1 MHYYNI
7 KHSQDYMLRTKA
19 NRFWVDYAKHLVS
32 KFESNG
38 VANRPFLSK
47 TFKYAINTHTEMIAV
62 LSLIDI
68 PFEAGHHLYERNQFR
83 GMDIKAKSNFI
94 IFHQEIV
101 EIPRKEQDEETKD
114 ILVTRRYFEPN
125 DRFDILKDNKKVTYI
140 LIRTSSLNHRKAT
153 VI

>member
-7 KHSQDYMLRTKA
+7 KHAQDYMLRTKV

-32 KFESNG
+32 KFESNE
-38 VANRPFLSK
+38 ANRPFLSK
-47 TFKYAINTHTEMIAV
+47 SFKYAINTHTEMIAV

-68 PFEAGHHLYERNQFR
+68 PFEAGYHLYERNQFR
-83 GMDIKAKSNFI
+83 GMNIKAQSNFI

-101 EIPRKEQDEETKD
+101 EIPRKEQDEDTKD

-140 LIRTSSLNHRKAT
+140 LIRTFFIKSQKSYFK
-153 VI
+153 